1 MNLPQR
7 LLAFI
12 NAVLIGA
19 QKDGYDTIRAFLH
32 DSENHPQEPA
42 TMGQTSL
49 DKSKIKFLLLE
60 GVHQS
65 AIDTLQASGY
75 TNIVSH
81 PKALPEEQLKAE
93 IADAHF
99 VGIRSRTQLTE
110 EVLAS
115 ANKLIV
121 IGCFCIGTNQVDL
134 TAATEKGIV
143 VFNAPFSNTRSV
155 AELVIAEAILLLRGV
170 AEKNAKAH
178 RGIWQKTATGSF
190 EIRGKQLG
198 IIGYGSI
205 GMQLG
210 VIAESL
216 GMHVVFYDV
225 VSKLPLGNASQVASL
240 SELLAKSDIV
250 SLHVPETGSTKN
262 MIGQAELAQIKQGA
276 ILLNASRGTV
286 IEIDALAAALES
298 KHLAGA
304 AIDVFPVEPRSNEEE
319 FVSPLRK
326 FDNVILTP
334 HIGGSTMEAQ
344 ENIGLEVAEKMARY
358 SDNGTSTSSVNFPE
372 VALPSHTDM
381 HRLLHTHRNVPGV
394 MSAIN
399 TVFAENN
406 INIRAQYLQTTKDI
420 GYVVIDIDAEYSELA
435 LQKLNQV
442 DGTIRCRVLF

>member
-1 MNLPQR
+1 
-7 LLAFI
+7 
-12 NAVLIGA
+12 
-19 QKDGYDTIRAFLH
+19 
-32 DSENHPQEPA
+32 
-42 TMGQTSL
+42 MGQTSL

-60 GVHQS
+60 GVHPS
-65 AIDTLQASGY
+65 AVDTLKAAGY
-75 TNIVSH
+75 SNIVYH
-81 PKALPEEQLKAE
+81 PKALPEEQLKQE

-99 VGIRSRTQLTE
+99 VGLRSRTQLTQD
-110 EVLAS
+110 VFAV
-115 ANKLIV
+115 AGKLIAV
-121 IGCFCIGTNQVDL
+121 GCFCIGTNQVDL
-134 TAATEKGIV
+134 NAATEKGIV

-170 AEKNAKAH
+170 AEKNALAH
-178 RGIWQKTATGSF
+178 RGVWQKSATGSF

-216 GMHVVFYDV
+216 GMQVMFYDV
-225 VSKLPLGNASQVASL
+225 TNKLPLGNAVQVGSL
-240 SELLAKSDIV
+240 SELLAKSDVV
-250 SLHVPETGSTKN
+250 SLHVPETGATKN
-262 MIGQAELAQIKQGA
+262 MIGQQELALMKKGA

-286 IEIDALAAALES
+286 IDIDALAEALES

-304 AIDVFPVEPRSNEEE
+304 AVDVFPVEPKSNDDE
-319 FVSPLRK
+319 FISPLRK

-344 ENIGLEVAEKMARY
+344 ENIGLEVAEKLARY

-372 VALPSHTDM
+372 VSLPSHTDM

-399 TVFAENN
+399 QVFAENA
-406 INIRAQYLQTTKDI
+406 INIRAQYLQTNKDI
-420 GYVVIDIDAEYSELA
+420 GYVVIDIDAEYSDLA
-435 LQKLNQV
+435 LKKLSEV
-442 DGTIRCRVLF
+442 EGTLRCRVLF